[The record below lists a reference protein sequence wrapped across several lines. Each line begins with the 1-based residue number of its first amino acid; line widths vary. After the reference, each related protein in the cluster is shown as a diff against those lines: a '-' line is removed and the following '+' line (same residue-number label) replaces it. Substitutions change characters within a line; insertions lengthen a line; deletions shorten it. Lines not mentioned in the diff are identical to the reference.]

1 MRIRDT
7 FKISGSL
14 VINKYDESGNLVETR
29 NHKNLIVQT
38 GRELL
43 AARLL
48 ADERPAITIIS
59 GSANGTTATL
69 QFASQPVVPYEVG
82 SQITVSGCIPASFN
96 GTFRV
101 ISASQT
107 EVTYSLSTA
116 PTSITTPGQINS
128 LFNGTIKTM
137 RVGTTSTTPNV
148 SDIALYSELGS
159 VNLFSSQ
166 LSIEDNTVSVVYI
179 ALFPAGTATTT
190 TNNLI
195 QEAGLFNNYNKMLC
209 RTVIPPVSK
218 TAGESLEIFWKIT
231 IA

>member
-1 MRIRDT
+1 MKLQDT

-14 VINKYDESGNLVETR
+14 VINKYDETGHLIETR
-29 NHKNLIVQT
+29 NHKNLIVQA

-43 AARLL
+43 ASRLL
-48 ADERPAITIIS
+48 SDERPAVSIVS
-59 GSANGTTATL
+59 GSANGTVATL
-69 QFASQPVVPYEVG
+69 EFASQPVTPYEVG

-107 EVTYSLSTA
+107 EVTYSLSSA
-116 PTSITTPGQINS
+116 PTVITTPGQINS

-137 RVGTTSTTPNV
+137 RVGTTSTTPNMTDV
-148 SDIALYSELGS
+148 SLYSEIGS
-159 VNLFSSQ
+159 TNIFGSQ
-166 LSIEDNTVSVVYI
+166 LSIEDNTVAVVYI
-179 ALFPAGTATTT
+179 ALFPAGVATTT
-190 TNNLI
+190 VNSLI